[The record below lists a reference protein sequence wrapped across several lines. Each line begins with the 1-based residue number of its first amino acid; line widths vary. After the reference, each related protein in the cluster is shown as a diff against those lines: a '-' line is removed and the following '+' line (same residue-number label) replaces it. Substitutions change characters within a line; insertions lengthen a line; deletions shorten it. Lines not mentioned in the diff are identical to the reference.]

1 MGLTRRAFV
10 AFLAACGLAL
20 GCAVASA
27 GARHGVAAA
36 HPLAVEA
43 GERVLA
49 AGGNAFDAAV
59 AVAST
64 LAVVEPFSSGFG
76 GGGFFLVHR
85 AADGRDIMIDAR
97 EMAPGAATPRMY
109 LRDNGEVDTRASLD
123 GARAAGIPGLAAGLA
138 HLSARYGSRPFAEV
152 LAPAIAH
159 AANGFAIDARYAAA
173 AGWRESALRTD
184 PPAAAVFLQDGRVPD
199 KGFTVRQPDLAATI
213 RALARDGRDGFY
225 RGPVAREMVR
235 AVQAGGGIWVEE
247 DLAGYRVVER
257 APMRFTYRGA
267 TITTASLPSSGGV
280 TLAQALHILERYDLA
295 GLGPVDR
302 AHLVVEALR
311 RAYHDRSRFLGDSDF
326 VEMPLARL
334 ASRAYA
340 DEKAASI
347 DRARATPSATLEAAP
362 APGGGTHTT
371 HFSVVDAAGN
381 RVAATLSIN
390 GPFGAGMVAGATGV
404 LLNNEMNDFA
414 IVPGISNLYGLT
426 GSVANGIVAGKR
438 PLSSMSPTFVEDSRG
453 VLVFGTPGGS
463 RIISMVLLGILEH
476 LSGGPVDLARV
487 AGAPRFHHQYL
498 PDRIEI
504 EPGQFSA
511 EWVEGLRALGHVVQE
526 GRRRWG
532 NLQAVFVDAVTGE
545 VSAESDLRGRSGV
558 LF

>member
-1 MGLTRRAFV
+1 
-10 AFLAACGLAL
+10 
-20 GCAVASA
+20 
-27 GARHGVAAA
+27 
-36 HPLAVEA
+36 
-43 GERVLA
+43 
-49 AGGNAFDAAV
+49 
-59 AVAST
+59 
-64 LAVVEPFSSGFG
+64 
-76 GGGFFLVHR
+76 
-85 AADGRDIMIDAR
+85 
-97 EMAPGAATPRMY
+97 
-109 LRDNGEVDTRASLD
+109 
-123 GARAAGIPGLAAGLA
+123 
-138 HLSARYGSRPFAEV
+138 
-152 LAPAIAH
+152 
-159 AANGFAIDARYAAA
+159 
-173 AGWRESALRTD
+173 
-184 PPAAAVFLQDGRVPD
+184 
-199 KGFTVRQPDLAATI
+199 
-213 RALARDGRDGFY
+213 
-225 RGPVAREMVR
+225 
-235 AVQAGGGIWVEE
+235 
-247 DLAGYRVVER
+247 
-257 APMRFTYRGA
+257 
-267 TITTASLPSSGGV
+267 
-280 TLAQALHILERYDLA
+280 
-295 GLGPVDR
+295 
-302 AHLVVEALR
+302 
-311 RAYHDRSRFLGDSDF
+311 
-326 VEMPLARL
+326 
-334 ASRAYA
+334 
-340 DEKAASI
+340 
-347 DRARATPSATLEAAP
+347 
-362 APGGGTHTT
+362 
-371 HFSVVDAAGN
+371 VVDAAGN